1 MLKQT
6 AIKSVKT
13 NHATISFNGKS
24 IVISE
29 LEDDSEISLED
40 VIGHRRI
47 IHEFTGG
54 KKHAVL
60 AIAGQHTTATKE
72 AREYSSQNIP
82 EGRVAEAIVITSM
95 PVRLMGRI
103 FINFHKP
110 GLPTK
115 LFETREEALVWL
127 EQILKDKEI

>member
-6 AIKSVKT
+6 PTKLVKT
-13 NHATISFNGKS
+13 NHATISFDGKS

-29 LEDDSEISLED
+29 LENDTEISLED
-40 VIGHRRI
+40 VIEHRRI

-54 KKHAVL
+54 KRHAVL

-115 LFETREEALVWL
+115 LFETKEEALVWL
-127 EQILKDKEI
+127 EQILSND

>member
-1 MLKQT
+1 MIKQQFV
-6 AIKSVKT
+6 KSVKT
-13 NHATISFNGKS
+13 NHAVISYDGEG
-24 IVISE
+24 IILSE
-29 LEDDSEISLED
+29 LEDDTEISMED
-40 VIGHRRI
+40 VIEHRRV

-60 AIAGQHTTATKE
+60 AIAGKHTTATKE

-82 EGRVAEAIVITSM
+82 EGRVAEAIVIISM
-95 PVRLMGRI
+95 PVRLMGKI

-115 LFETREEALVWL
+115 LFETKEEAMVWL
-127 EQILKDKEI
+127 KGILSEAK